1 MCDKR
6 SHIGVVWGFVAI
18 LLSGCATYHQRIS
31 GYYDKLTTGNYPAA
45 ARELDR
51 VKLLQKERN
60 KLLYWLEKGRTL
72 HLMGLYDSSNSYLN
86 VADYFMEDARASA
99 KDALLGTVMNPM
111 MQTYRGEDFER
122 YMVHY
127 YKALNFAF
135 LGKTESALVEAR
147 RITLDAQA
155 LDDKN
160 RDKVYAEDAFA
171 FMLQGMIYES
181 GKDINNAFIAYR
193 NAVELYT
200 KNGNRFYG
208 VDMPKQLQMDLLR
221 TAKQMGFSAE
231 YDRYQRLFNLSES
244 NIAAGS
250 EGGSL
255 VVFWEN
261 GLAPVKVQEMYGFN
275 LIQGD
280 AGQFYFNDPR
290 NQWNNI
296 PFDYG
301 VAGYSS
307 SMRLSTLPFLS
318 IALPRYESRSTRWG
332 RADLVVNGQTYPLE
346 PAQDIHTIARESLR
360 QRMGRELAKAL
371 SRLAVKKLSEEAIKA
386 DTRKS
391 NKKPKTDEERRK
403 EEKRQDRKELLSA
416 GLSLFNQATEKA
428 DTRNWQS
435 LPGRIYYARIP
446 LQAGANTIQIQVP
459 GRGTESVQIN
469 GTGGLQF
476 WRFSTLGR

>member
-6 SHIGVVWGFVAI
+6 SHIGVVCGFVAI

-31 GYYDKLTTGNYPAA
+31 GYYDRLASGNYPAA
-45 ARELDR
+45 LRELDR
-51 VKLLQKERN
+51 VKLLQRERN
-60 KLLYWLEKGRTL
+60 RLLYWLEKGRTL
-72 HLMGLYDSSNSYLN
+72 HLMGLYDSSNNYLN
-86 VADYFMEDARASA
+86 AADYFMEDTRASA

-127 YKALNFAF
+127 YKALNFIF

-160 RDKVYAEDAFA
+160 RSKAYAEDAFA
-171 FMLQGMIYES
+171 FMMQGMIYEL
-181 GKDINNAFIAYR
+181 GKDVNNAFIAYR
-193 NAVELYT
+193 NAVDLYA

-208 VDMPKQLQMDLLR
+208 VDLPRQLKLDLLR
-221 TAKQMGFSAE
+221 TAKQMGFSTE
-231 YDRYQRLFNLSES
+231 YDRYARELQLTES
-244 NIAAGS
+244 DVIAGG

-255 VVFWEN
+255 IVFWES

-280 AGQFYFNDPR
+280 AGQFFFRDPR

-296 PFDYG
+296 PFDYA

-307 SMRLSTLPFLS
+307 SMRLSTLPFIS
-318 IALPRYESRSTRWG
+318 IALPRYESRTARWG
-332 RADLVVNGQTYPLE
+332 RANLIVNGNTFPLE

-371 SRLAVKKLSEEAIKA
+371 SRLVVKKLSEQAIKA
-386 DTRKS
+386 NTGKS
-391 NKKPKTDEERRK
+391 SKKPKTEEQRK
-403 EEKRQDRKELLSA
+403 QEEKRQERKELLSA

-435 LPGRIYYARIP
+435 LPGRIYYTRIP
-446 LQAGANTIQIQVP
+446 LQPGTNSIQIQVP
-459 GRGTESVQIN
+459 GRGTESIQIN

-476 WRFSTLGR
+476 YRFSTLQ